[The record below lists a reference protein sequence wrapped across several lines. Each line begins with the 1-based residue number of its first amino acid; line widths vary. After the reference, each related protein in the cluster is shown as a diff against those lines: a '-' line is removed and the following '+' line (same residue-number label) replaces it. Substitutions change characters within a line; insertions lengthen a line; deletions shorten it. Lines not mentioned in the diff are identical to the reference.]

1 MAYYY
6 RGNLAVDVDKSPRV
20 KQKKTIVI
28 RPSLPTGEKLLYL
41 FMILLVVAGAGF
53 VGLRYS
59 QISEYNYQIEKTK
72 QEMAALQEE
81 NTELMLRIE
90 QMSSRERIEQQ
101 AKEMGMVPA
110 ETVLIIGGA
119 QTTDNEQPAKAE

>member
-81 NTELMLRIE
+81 NAELMLRIE

>member
-41 FMILLVVAGAGF
+41 FMILLVVAGTGF

-81 NTELMLRIE
+81 NAELMLRIE